1 MDALVMCGGRGTRLD
16 APVEKPLFEVAGR
29 PMIEQVST
37 ALADS
42 SVDTV
47 YAAPSPQ
54 TPETRA
60 FLESRSVRYIETP
73 GDGYVADL
81 NAARSQVSDPVLTAA
96 ADLPLLASDLVDQ
109 VLSNHDGGSL
119 SLAVPRA
126 LKEVLGVSYDRSF
139 DHEGQTVV
147 PAGINIVADDGEEA
161 THVSYDARLAVNVN
175 RREDAAVAGTLL
187 PTSEENEG
195 NSEDGDRP

>member
-1 MDALVMCGGRGTRLD
+1 MCGGCGTRLD

-42 SVDTV
+42 SVDTI

-54 TPETRA
+54 TPETSA
-60 FLESRSVRYIETP
+60 FLESRSVRCIETP

-81 NAARSQVSDPVLTAA
+81 NAARSQVSDPVLTTA
-96 ADLPLLASDLVDQ
+96 ADLPLLAPKLVDR
-109 VLSNHDGGSL
+109 VLSNYDGGSL

-126 LKEVLGVSYDRSF
+126 LKEVLGISYDRSF
-139 DHEGQTVV
+139 EHEGQTVV
-147 PAGINIVADDGEEA
+147 PAGINIVADDGKESI
-161 THVSYDARLAVNVN
+161 HVSYDARLAVNVN
-175 RREDAAVAGTLL
+175 RRGDAAVAGTLL

-195 NSEDGDRP
+195 DSEQGDRP

>member
-1 MDALVMCGGRGTRLD
+1 MDALVMCGGCGTRLD

-60 FLESRSVRYIETP
+60 FLESRSVRCIETS
-73 GDGYVADL
+73 GNGYVADL

-96 ADLPLLASDLVDQ
+96 ADLPLLAPELVDQ

-119 SLAVPRA
+119 AVAVPRA

-139 DHEGQTVV
+139 DHDGQTVV
-147 PAGINIVADDGEEA
+147 PAGINIVADDGKEA

-175 RREDAAVAGTLL
+175 RREDAAVAGPLL
-187 PTSEENEG
+187 PTSEENGG
-195 NSEDGDRP
+195 NSEQGDRP

>member
-1 MDALVMCGGRGTRLD
+1 MCGGRGTRLD
-16 APVEKPLFEVAGR
+16 VPVEKPLFEVAGR
-29 PMIEQVST
+29 PMIEHVHA

-42 SVDTV
+42 DVDTV

-60 FLESRSVRYIETP
+60 FLESRSVRCIETP

-139 DHEGQTVV
+139 DHEGQRVV

-175 RREDAAVAGTLL
+175 RREDAAVAGEFL
-187 PTSEENEG
+187 PTNEEKGE
-195 NSEDGDRP
+195 NSEQGDRP

>member
-1 MDALVMCGGRGTRLD
+1 MCGGRGTRLD
-16 APVEKPLFEVAGR
+16 VPVEKPLFEVAGR
-29 PMIEQVST
+29 PMIEHVHA

-42 SVDTV
+42 DVDTV

-60 FLESRSVRYIETP
+60 FLESRSVPYIETP

-96 ADLPLLASDLVDQ
+96 ADLPLLAPELVDR
-109 VLSNHDGGSL
+109 VLSTYDGGSL

-126 LKEVLGVSYDRSF
+126 LKEVLGVSCDRSF
-139 DHEGQTVV
+139 EHEGQTVV
-147 PAGINIVADDGEEA
+147 PAGINIVADDGEET
-161 THVSYDARLAVNVN
+161 THVPHDARLAVNVN
-175 RREDAAVAGTLL
+175 RRGDAAVAEKFL
-187 PTSEENEG
+187 PTNEENEAD
-195 NSEDGDRP
+195 SEQGDPP